1 MSDEAVG
8 LTADKV
14 CDSALAFESVCRLEK
29 GAGEILSGITA
40 RFAASRLVALVGAD
54 GAGKTTLM
62 RIAAGILPPSAGHV
76 LVFGEELYGKK
87 LAHLQKQCGYMP
99 QKFGL
104 YEDLSVAEN
113 FKLYADLFG
122 LSEEQRKERTKEL
135 LEMTALTA
143 FTERPAGEL
152 SGGMKQ
158 KLGLACAL
166 LNRPR
171 ILLLDEPTV
180 GVDPLSRRD
189 LWRILRENAAA
200 RDMLIV
206 VATTYMDEAALCDD
220 VIILE
225 EGHMRVTGTPESIA
239 RHAQGCTFFA
249 EQEKKELPVRLL
261 QDRFIADTEH
271 LLDAVPEAAGVRL
284 LTNGTS
290 DAQKLQALYPGVRF
304 TERPSTLEDGYLVL
318 RKEFLA
324 DWRLEAEKSL
334 SLFESSA
341 IADSDPAITGNSDS
355 VIHAKGLVRRFGS
368 FVAVDKTD
376 FDVARGE
383 IFGLLGPNGAGKT
396 TTFKMLCGLLEVSE
410 GELCVAGIDVRHARE
425 KARELL
431 GYMSQKFSLYPGL
444 SVLENLT
451 FFAGAYGLTGSRGKQ
466 RIAQVLQAFGLET
479 FASRAAGSLPGGYKQ
494 RLSMATALLHRPQ
507 ILFLDEPT
515 SGADIPT
522 RRRFWRW
529 VTALAR
535 NGTTV
540 VVTTHFMEEAL
551 YCDRILIQDAGKSLI
566 LGTPEAVRSGCA
578 TMNEA
583 FIRVVTQARHAE
595 ADCRKEAS

>member
-62 RIAAGILPPSAGHV
+62 RIAAGILQPSAGHV

-143 FTERPAGEL
+143 FTERPAGKL

-261 QDRFIADTEH
+261 QDRLIADTEH

-318 RKEFLA
+318 RKEFLG

-341 IADSDPAITGNSDS
+341 IADSDPAITKEPDD

-595 ADCRKEAS
+595 ADRRKEAS

>member
-1 MSDEAVG
+1 MTDAAIG
-8 LTADKV
+8 LTSDKGRG
-14 CDSALAFESVCRLEK
+14 CALAFESVSRSEK

-40 RFAASRLVALVGAD
+40 RFASSRLVALVGAD

-62 RIAAGILPPSAGHV
+62 RIAAGILQPTAGSV
-76 LVFGEELYGKK
+76 TVFGERLYGKN
-87 LAHLQKQCGYMP
+87 LARLQKQCGYMP

-122 LSEEQRKERTKEL
+122 LSENDRKERTREL

-143 FTERPAGEL
+143 FTERPAGKL

-220 VIILE
+220 VIVLE
-225 EGHMRVTGTPESIA
+225 EGHMRVAGTPESIA
-239 RHAQGCTFFA
+239 RHAKGCTFFA
-249 EQEKKELPVRLL
+249 EQEKSGLPVRLL
-261 QDRFIADTEH
+261 QDRLIADTEH

-284 LTNGTS
+284 LTNGAS
-290 DAQKLQALYPGVRF
+290 DTQRLQALYPGVRF

-318 RKEFLA
+318 RKGFLG
-324 DWRLEAEKSL
+324 DWRLEAEESL
-334 SLFESSA
+334 SLFESSGA
-341 IADSDPAITGNSDS
+341 SVDEKVLEGDPGN
-355 VIHAKGLVRRFGS
+355 VIHAKGLVRRFGT

-410 GELCVAGIDVRHARE
+410 GELCVAGVDVRHARE

-451 FFAGAYGLTGSRGKQ
+451 FFAGAYGLTGSRGKK
-466 RIAQVLQAFGLET
+466 RIAQVMQAFGLEP
-479 FASRAAGSLPGGYKQ
+479 FADRPAGTLPGGYKQ

-535 NGTTV
+535 SGTTV

-566 LGTPEAVRSGCA
+566 LGTPEAVRAGCA

-583 FIRVVTQARHAE
+583 FIRVVTQARREE
-595 ADCRKEAS
+595 ADRRKEAA

>member
-1 MSDEAVG
+1 MIEVSHLTKKYGGHLAV
-8 LTADKV
+8 
-14 CDSALAFESVCRLEK
+14 
-29 GAGEILSGITA
+29 
-40 RFAASRLVALVGAD
+40 
-54 GAGKTTLM
+54 
-62 RIAAGILPPSAGHV
+62 
-76 LVFGEELYGKK
+76 
-87 LAHLQKQCGYMP
+87 
-99 QKFGL
+99 
-104 YEDLSVAEN
+104 
-113 FKLYADLFG
+113 
-122 LSEEQRKERTKEL
+122 
-135 LEMTALTA
+135 
-143 FTERPAGEL
+143 
-152 SGGMKQ
+152 
-158 KLGLACAL
+158 
-166 LNRPR
+166 
-171 ILLLDEPTV
+171 
-180 GVDPLSRRD
+180 
-189 LWRILRENAAA
+189 
-200 RDMLIV
+200 
-206 VATTYMDEAALCDD
+206 DD
-220 VIILE
+220 V
-225 EGHMRVTGTPESIA
+225 S
-239 RHAQGCTFFA
+239 
-249 EQEKKELPVRLL
+249 
-261 QDRFIADTEH
+261 
-271 LLDAVPEAAGVRL
+271 
-284 LTNGTS
+284 
-290 DAQKLQALYPGVRF
+290 F
-304 TERPSTLEDGYLVL
+304 TVEDGQIY
-318 RKEFLA
+318 
-324 DWRLEAEKSL
+324 
-334 SLFESSA
+334 
-341 IADSDPAITGNSDS
+341 
-355 VIHAKGLVRRFGS
+355 
-368 FVAVDKTD
+368 
-376 FDVARGE
+376 
-383 IFGLLGPNGAGKT
+383 GLLGPNGAGKT

-595 ADCRKEAS
+595 ADRRKEAS

>member
-143 FTERPAGEL
+143 FTVRPAGKL

-261 QDRFIADTEH
+261 QDRLIADTEH

-318 RKEFLA
+318 RKEFLG

-341 IADSDPAITGNSDS
+341 IADSDPAVTGNSDS

-595 ADCRKEAS
+595 ADRRKEAS

>member
-143 FTERPAGEL
+143 FTERPAGKL

-261 QDRFIADTEH
+261 QDRLIADTEH

-318 RKEFLA
+318 RKEFLG

-341 IADSDPAITGNSDS
+341 IADSDPAVTGNSDS

-383 IFGLLGPNGAGKT
+383 IFGLLGSNGAGKT

-595 ADCRKEAS
+595 ADRRKEAS

>member
-14 CDSALAFESVCRLEK
+14 CDSALTFESVCRSEK

-143 FTERPAGEL
+143 FTERPAGKL

-189 LWRILRENAAA
+189 LWRILRENAAE

-261 QDRFIADTEH
+261 QDRLIADTEH

-318 RKEFLA
+318 RKKFLG

-341 IADSDPAITGNSDS
+341 TADSDPAVTGNSDS

-595 ADCRKEAS
+595 ADRRKEAS

>member
-1 MSDEAVG
+1 MTDAAIG
-8 LTADKV
+8 LTSDKGRY
-14 CDSALAFESVCRLEK
+14 CALAFESVSRSEK

-40 RFAASRLVALVGAD
+40 RFASSRLVALVGAD

-62 RIAAGILPPSAGHV
+62 RIAAGILQPTAGRV
-76 LVFGEELYGKK
+76 TVFGERLYGKN
-87 LAHLQKQCGYMP
+87 LARLQKQCGYMP

-122 LSEEQRKERTKEL
+122 LSENDRKERTREL

-143 FTERPAGEL
+143 FTERPAGKL

-220 VIILE
+220 VIVLE
-225 EGHMRVTGTPESIA
+225 EGHMRVAGTPESIA
-239 RHAQGCTFFA
+239 RHAKGCTFFA
-249 EQEKKELPVRLL
+249 EQEKSGLPVRLL
-261 QDRFIADTEH
+261 QDRLIADTEH

-284 LTNGTS
+284 LTNGAS
-290 DAQKLQALYPGVRF
+290 DTQQLQALYPGVRF

-318 RKEFLA
+318 RKGFLG
-324 DWRLEAEKSL
+324 DWRLEAEESL
-334 SLFESSA
+334 SLFESSGA
-341 IADSDPAITGNSDS
+341 SVDEKVLEGDPDS
-355 VIHAKGLVRRFGS
+355 VIHAKGLVRRFGT

-410 GELCVAGIDVRHARE
+410 GELCVAGVDVRHARE

-451 FFAGAYGLTGSRGKQ
+451 FFAGAYGLTGSRGKK
-466 RIAQVLQAFGLET
+466 RIAQVMQAFGLEP
-479 FASRAAGSLPGGYKQ
+479 FADRPAGTLPGGYKQ

-535 NGTTV
+535 SGTTV

-566 LGTPEAVRSGCA
+566 LGTPEAVRAGCA

-583 FIRVVTQARHAE
+583 FIRVVTQARREE
-595 ADCRKEAS
+595 ADRRKEAA

>member
-62 RIAAGILPPSAGHV
+62 RIAAGILQPSAGHV

-143 FTERPAGEL
+143 FTERPAGKL

-261 QDRFIADTEH
+261 QDRLIADTEH

-318 RKEFLA
+318 RKEFLG
-324 DWRLEAEKSL
+324 DWRLEAEESL

-341 IADSDPAITGNSDS
+341 IADSDPAVTGNSDS

-595 ADCRKEAS
+595 ADRRKEAS

>member
-1 MSDEAVG
+1 M
-8 LTADKV
+8 
-14 CDSALAFESVCRLEK
+14 
-29 GAGEILSGITA
+29 IL
-40 RFAASRLVALVGAD
+40 
-54 GAGKTTLM
+54 
-62 RIAAGILPPSAGHV
+62 
-76 LVFGEELYGKK
+76 
-87 LAHLQKQCGYMP
+87 
-99 QKFGL
+99 
-104 YEDLSVAEN
+104 N
-113 FKLYADLFG
+113 F
-122 LSEEQRKERTKEL
+122 
-135 LEMTALTA
+135 
-143 FTERPAGEL
+143 
-152 SGGMKQ
+152 
-158 KLGLACAL
+158 
-166 LNRPR
+166 
-171 ILLLDEPTV
+171 
-180 GVDPLSRRD
+180 
-189 LWRILRENAAA
+189 
-200 RDMLIV
+200 
-206 VATTYMDEAALCDD
+206 
-220 VIILE
+220 
-225 EGHMRVTGTPESIA
+225 H
-239 RHAQGCTFFA
+239 
-249 EQEKKELPVRLL
+249 
-261 QDRFIADTEH
+261 EH
-271 LLDAVPEAAGVRL
+271 SYRGVRL

-290 DAQKLQALYPGVRF
+290 DVQKLQALYPGVRF

-318 RKEFLA
+318 RKEFLG
-324 DWRLEAEKSL
+324 DWRLEAEESL

-341 IADSDPAITGNSDS
+341 TADSDPAIAGNPDS

-479 FASRAAGSLPGGYKQ
+479 FASRAAGTLPGGYKQ

-540 VVTTHFMEEAL
+540 VLTTHFMEEAH

-566 LGTPEAVRSGCA
+566 LGTPESVRSGCA

-595 ADCRKEAS
+595 ADRRKETS

>member
-1 MSDEAVG
+1 MTDGAIG
-8 LTADKV
+8 LTSDKGRD
-14 CDSALAFESVCRLEK
+14 CALAFESVSRSEK

-40 RFAASRLVALVGAD
+40 RFASSRLVALVGAD

-62 RIAAGILPPSAGHV
+62 RIAAGILQPTAGRV
-76 LVFGEELYGKK
+76 TVFGERLYGKN
-87 LAHLQKQCGYMP
+87 LARLQKQCGYMP

-122 LSEEQRKERTKEL
+122 LSENDRKERTREL

-143 FTERPAGEL
+143 FTERPAGKL

-220 VIILE
+220 VIVLE
-225 EGHMRVTGTPESIA
+225 EGHMRVAGTPESIA
-239 RHAQGCTFFA
+239 RHAKGCTFFA
-249 EQEKKELPVRLL
+249 EQEKSGLPVRLL
-261 QDRFIADTEH
+261 QDRLIADTEH

-284 LTNGTS
+284 LTNGAS
-290 DAQKLQALYPGVRF
+290 DTQQLQALYPGVRF

-318 RKEFLA
+318 RKGFLG
-324 DWRLEAEKSL
+324 DWRLEAEESL
-334 SLFESSA
+334 LLFESSGA
-341 IADSDPAITGNSDS
+341 SVDEKVLEGDPGS
-355 VIHAKGLVRRFGS
+355 VIHAKGLVRRFGT

-410 GELCVAGIDVRHARE
+410 GELCVAGVDVRHARE

-444 SVLENLT
+444 SVWENLT
-451 FFAGAYGLTGSRGKQ
+451 FFAGAYGLTGSRGKK
-466 RIAQVLQAFGLET
+466 RIAQVMQAFGLEP
-479 FASRAAGSLPGGYKQ
+479 FADRPAGTLPGGYKQ

-535 NGTTV
+535 SGTTV

-566 LGTPEAVRSGCA
+566 LGTPEAVRAGCA

-583 FIRVVTQARHAE
+583 FIRVVTQARREE
-595 ADCRKEAS
+595 ADRRKEAA

>member
-143 FTERPAGEL
+143 FTERPAGKL

-261 QDRFIADTEH
+261 QDRLIADTEH

-318 RKEFLA
+318 RKEFLG

-341 IADSDPAITGNSDS
+341 IADSDPAVTGNSDS

-368 FVAVDKTD
+368 FVAIDKTD

-595 ADCRKEAS
+595 ADRRKEAS

>member
-1 MSDEAVG
+1 MTDAEIG
-8 LTADKV
+8 LTSDKGRD
-14 CDSALAFESVCRLEK
+14 CALAFESVSRSEK

-40 RFAASRLVALVGAD
+40 SFASSRLVALVGAD

-62 RIAAGILPPSAGHV
+62 RIAAGILQPTAGSV
-76 LVFGEELYGKK
+76 TVFGERLYGKN
-87 LAHLQKQCGYMP
+87 LARLQKQCGYMP

-122 LSEEQRKERTKEL
+122 LSENDRKERTREL

-143 FTERPAGEL
+143 FTERPAGKL

-220 VIILE
+220 VIVLE
-225 EGHMRVTGTPESIA
+225 EGNMRVAGTPESIA
-239 RHAQGCTFFA
+239 RHAKGCTFFA
-249 EQEKKELPVRLL
+249 EQETSGLPVRLL
-261 QDRFIADTEH
+261 QDRLIADTEH

-284 LTNGTS
+284 LTNGAS
-290 DAQKLQALYPGVRF
+290 DTQRLQALYPGVRF

-318 RKEFLA
+318 RKGFLG
-324 DWRLEAEKSL
+324 DWRLEAEESL
-334 SLFESSA
+334 SLFELSGASV
-341 IADSDPAITGNSDS
+341 DEKVLEGDPGN
-355 VIHAKGLVRRFGS
+355 VIHAKGLVRRFGT

-410 GELCVAGIDVRHARE
+410 GELCIAGVDVRHARE

-451 FFAGAYGLTGSRGKQ
+451 FFAGAYGLTGSRGKK
-466 RIAQVLQAFGLET
+466 RIAQVMQAFGLEP
-479 FASRAAGSLPGGYKQ
+479 FADRPAGTLPGGYKQ

-535 NGTTV
+535 SGTTV

-566 LGTPEAVRSGCA
+566 LGTPEAVRAGCA

-583 FIRVVTQARHAE
+583 FIRVVTQARREE
-595 ADCRKEAS
+595 ADRRKEAA

>member
-135 LEMTALTA
+135 LEMTALSA
-143 FTERPAGEL
+143 FTERPAGKL

-261 QDRFIADTEH
+261 QDRLIADTEH

-318 RKEFLA
+318 RKEFLG

-341 IADSDPAITGNSDS
+341 IADSDPAVTGNSDS

-595 ADCRKEAS
+595 ADRRKEAS

>member
-1 MSDEAVG
+1 MTDAAIG
-8 LTADKV
+8 LTSDKGRY
-14 CDSALAFESVCRLEK
+14 CALAFESVSRSEK

-40 RFAASRLVALVGAD
+40 RFASSRLVALVGAD

-62 RIAAGILPPSAGHV
+62 RIAAGILQPTAGRV
-76 LVFGEELYGKK
+76 TVFGERLYGKN
-87 LAHLQKQCGYMP
+87 LARLQKQCGYMP

-122 LSEEQRKERTKEL
+122 LSENDRKERTREL

-143 FTERPAGEL
+143 FTERPAGKL

-220 VIILE
+220 VIVLE
-225 EGHMRVTGTPESIA
+225 EGHMRVAGTPESIA
-239 RHAQGCTFFA
+239 RHAKGCTFFA
-249 EQEKKELPVRLL
+249 EQEKSGLPVRLL
-261 QDRFIADTEH
+261 QDRLIADTEH

-284 LTNGTS
+284 LTNGAS
-290 DAQKLQALYPGVRF
+290 DTQQLQALYPGVRF

-318 RKEFLA
+318 RKGFLG
-324 DWRLEAEKSL
+324 DWRLEAEESL
-334 SLFESSA
+334 SLFESSGA
-341 IADSDPAITGNSDS
+341 SVDEKVLEGDPGS
-355 VIHAKGLVRRFGS
+355 VIHAKGLVRRFGT

-410 GELCVAGIDVRHARE
+410 GELCVAGVDVRHARE

-451 FFAGAYGLTGSRGKQ
+451 FFAGAYGLTGSRGKK
-466 RIAQVLQAFGLET
+466 RIAQVMQAFGLEP
-479 FASRAAGSLPGGYKQ
+479 FADRPAGTLPGGYKQ

-535 NGTTV
+535 SGTTV

-566 LGTPEAVRSGCA
+566 LGTPEAVRAGCA

-583 FIRVVTQARHAE
+583 FIRVVTQARREE
-595 ADCRKEAS
+595 ADRRKEAA

>member
-1 MSDEAVG
+1 
-8 LTADKV
+8 
-14 CDSALAFESVCRLEK
+14 
-29 GAGEILSGITA
+29 
-40 RFAASRLVALVGAD
+40 
-54 GAGKTTLM
+54 M
-62 RIAAGILPPSAGHV
+62 RIAAGILQPTAGRV
-76 LVFGEELYGKK
+76 TVFGERLYGKN
-87 LAHLQKQCGYMP
+87 LARLQKQCGYMP

-122 LSEEQRKERTKEL
+122 LSENDRKERTREL

-143 FTERPAGEL
+143 FTERPAGKL

-220 VIILE
+220 VIVLE
-225 EGHMRVTGTPESIA
+225 EGHMRVAGTPESIA
-239 RHAQGCTFFA
+239 RHAKGCTFFA
-249 EQEKKELPVRLL
+249 EQEKSGLPVRLL
-261 QDRFIADTEH
+261 QDRLIADTEH

-284 LTNGTS
+284 LTNGAS
-290 DAQKLQALYPGVRF
+290 DTQQLQALYPGVRF

-318 RKEFLA
+318 RKGFLG
-324 DWRLEAEKSL
+324 DWRLEAEESL
-334 SLFESSA
+334 SLFESSGA
-341 IADSDPAITGNSDS
+341 SADEKVLEGDPDS
-355 VIHAKGLVRRFGS
+355 VIHAKGLVRRFGT

-410 GELCVAGIDVRHARE
+410 GELCVAGVDVRHARE

-451 FFAGAYGLTGSRGKQ
+451 FFAGAYGLTGSRGKK
-466 RIAQVLQAFGLET
+466 RIAQVMQAFGLEP
-479 FASRAAGSLPGGYKQ
+479 FADRPAGTLPGGYKQ

-535 NGTTV
+535 SGTTV

-566 LGTPEAVRSGCA
+566 LGTPEAVRAGCA

-583 FIRVVTQARHAE
+583 FIRVVTQARREE
-595 ADCRKEAS
+595 ADRRKEAA

>member
-1 MSDEAVG
+1 M
-8 LTADKV
+8 T
-14 CDSALAFESVCRLEK
+14 LAS
-29 GAGEILSGITA
+29 
-40 RFAASRLVALVGAD
+40 
-54 GAGKTTLM
+54 
-62 RIAAGILPPSAGHV
+62 IAAGILQPTAGSV
-76 LVFGEELYGKK
+76 TVFGERLYGKN
-87 LAHLQKQCGYMP
+87 LARLQKQCGYMP

-122 LSEEQRKERTKEL
+122 LSENDRKERTREL

-143 FTERPAGEL
+143 FTERPAGKL

-171 ILLLDEPTV
+171 ILFLDEPTV

-220 VIILE
+220 VIVLE
-225 EGHMRVTGTPESIA
+225 EGHMRVAGTPESIA
-239 RHAQGCTFFA
+239 RHAKGCTFFA
-249 EQEKKELPVRLL
+249 EQEKSGMPVRLL
-261 QDRFIADTEH
+261 QDRLIADTEH

-284 LTNGTS
+284 LTNGAS
-290 DAQKLQALYPGVRF
+290 DTQRLQALYPGVRF

-318 RKEFLA
+318 RKGFLG
-324 DWRLEAEKSL
+324 DWRLEAEESL
-334 SLFESSA
+334 SLFESSGA
-341 IADSDPAITGNSDS
+341 SVDEKVLEGDPGN
-355 VIHAKGLVRRFGS
+355 VIHAKGLVRRFGT

-410 GELCVAGIDVRHARE
+410 GELCVAGVDVRHARE

-451 FFAGAYGLTGSRGKQ
+451 FFAGAYGLTGSRGKK
-466 RIAQVLQAFGLET
+466 RIAQVMQAFGLEP
-479 FASRAAGSLPGGYKQ
+479 FADRPAGTLPGGYKQ

-535 NGTTV
+535 SGTTV

-566 LGTPEAVRSGCA
+566 LGTPEAVRAGCA

-583 FIRVVTQARHAE
+583 FIRVVTQARREE
-595 ADCRKEAS
+595 ADRRKEAA

>member
-14 CDSALAFESVCRLEK
+14 CHSALAFESVCRSEK
-29 GAGEILSGITA
+29 GACEILSGITA

-143 FTERPAGEL
+143 FTERPAGKL

-261 QDRFIADTEH
+261 QDRLIADTEH

-318 RKEFLA
+318 RKEFLG
-324 DWRLEAEKSL
+324 DWRLEAEESL

-341 IADSDPAITGNSDS
+341 TADSDPAVTGNSDS

-451 FFAGAYGLTGSRGKQ
+451 FFARAYGLTGSRGKQ

-479 FASRAAGSLPGGYKQ
+479 FASRAAGTLPGGYKQ

-595 ADCRKEAS
+595 ADRRKEAS

>member
-1 MSDEAVG
+1 
-8 LTADKV
+8 
-14 CDSALAFESVCRLEK
+14 
-29 GAGEILSGITA
+29 
-40 RFAASRLVALVGAD
+40 
-54 GAGKTTLM
+54 M
-62 RIAAGILPPSAGHV
+62 RIAAGILQPTAGRV
-76 LVFGEELYGKK
+76 TVFGERLYGKN
-87 LAHLQKQCGYMP
+87 LARLQKQCGYMP

-122 LSEEQRKERTKEL
+122 LSENDRKERTREL

-143 FTERPAGEL
+143 FTERPAGKL

-220 VIILE
+220 VIVLE
-225 EGHMRVTGTPESIA
+225 EGHMRVAGTPESIA
-239 RHAQGCTFFA
+239 RHAKGCTFFA
-249 EQEKKELPVRLL
+249 EQEKSGLPVRLL
-261 QDRFIADTEH
+261 QDRLIADTEH

-284 LTNGTS
+284 LTNGAS
-290 DAQKLQALYPGVRF
+290 DTQQLQALYPGVRF

-318 RKEFLA
+318 RKGFLG
-324 DWRLEAEKSL
+324 DWRLEAEESL
-334 SLFESSA
+334 SLFESSGA
-341 IADSDPAITGNSDS
+341 SVDEKVLEGDPGS
-355 VIHAKGLVRRFGS
+355 VIHAKGLVRRFGT

-410 GELCVAGIDVRHARE
+410 GELCVAGVDVRHARE
-425 KARELL
+425 RARELL

-451 FFAGAYGLTGSRGKQ
+451 FFAGAYGLTGSRGKK
-466 RIAQVLQAFGLET
+466 RIAQVMQAFGLEP
-479 FASRAAGSLPGGYKQ
+479 FADRPAGTLPGGYKQ

-535 NGTTV
+535 SGTTV

-566 LGTPEAVRSGCA
+566 LGTPEAVRAGCA

-583 FIRVVTQARHAE
+583 FIRVVTQARREE
-595 ADCRKEAS
+595 ADRRKEAA

>member
-1 MSDEAVG
+1 MTDAVIG
-8 LTADKV
+8 LTSDKGRD
-14 CDSALAFESVCRLEK
+14 CALAFESVSRSEK

-40 RFAASRLVALVGAD
+40 RFASSRLVALVGAD

-62 RIAAGILPPSAGHV
+62 RIAAGILQPTAGRV
-76 LVFGEELYGKK
+76 TVFGERLYGKN
-87 LAHLQKQCGYMP
+87 LARLQKQCGYMP

-122 LSEEQRKERTKEL
+122 LSENDRKERTREL

-143 FTERPAGEL
+143 FTERPAGKL

-220 VIILE
+220 VIVLE
-225 EGHMRVTGTPESIA
+225 EGHMRVAGTPESIA
-239 RHAQGCTFFA
+239 RHAKGCTFFA
-249 EQEKKELPVRLL
+249 EQEKSGLPVRLL
-261 QDRFIADTEH
+261 QDRLIADTEH

-284 LTNGTS
+284 LTNGAS
-290 DAQKLQALYPGVRF
+290 DTQQLQALYPGVRF

-318 RKEFLA
+318 RKGFLG
-324 DWRLEAEKSL
+324 DWRLEAEESL
-334 SLFESSA
+334 SLFESSGA
-341 IADSDPAITGNSDS
+341 SVDEKVLEGDPGS
-355 VIHAKGLVRRFGS
+355 VIHAKGLVRRFGT

-410 GELCVAGIDVRHARE
+410 GELCVAGVDVRHARE

-451 FFAGAYGLTGSRGKQ
+451 FFAGAYGLTGSRGKK
-466 RIAQVLQAFGLET
+466 RIAQVMQAFGLEP
-479 FASRAAGSLPGGYKQ
+479 FADRPAGTLPGGYKQ

-535 NGTTV
+535 SGTTV

-566 LGTPEAVRSGCA
+566 LGTPEAVRAGCA

-583 FIRVVTQARHAE
+583 FIRVVTQARREE
-595 ADCRKEAS
+595 ADRRKEAA

>member
-1 MSDEAVG
+1 MTDAAIG
-8 LTADKV
+8 LTSDKRRD
-14 CDSALAFESVCRLEK
+14 CALAFESVSRSEK

-40 RFAASRLVALVGAD
+40 RFASSRLVALVGAD

-62 RIAAGILPPSAGHV
+62 RIAAGILQPTVGRV
-76 LVFGEELYGKK
+76 TVFGERLYGKN
-87 LAHLQKQCGYMP
+87 LARLQKQCGYMP

-122 LSEEQRKERTKEL
+122 LSENDRKERTREL

-143 FTERPAGEL
+143 FTERPAGKL

-220 VIILE
+220 VIVLE
-225 EGHMRVTGTPESIA
+225 EGHMRVAGTPDSIA
-239 RHAQGCTFFA
+239 RHAKGCTFFA
-249 EQEKKELPVRLL
+249 EQEKSGLPVRLL
-261 QDRFIADTEH
+261 QDRLIADTEH

-284 LTNGTS
+284 LTNGAS
-290 DAQKLQALYPGVRF
+290 DTQQLQALYPGVRF

-318 RKEFLA
+318 RKGFLG
-324 DWRLEAEKSL
+324 DWRLEAEESL
-334 SLFESSA
+334 SLFESSGA
-341 IADSDPAITGNSDS
+341 SVDEKVLGGDPGS
-355 VIHAKGLVRRFGS
+355 VIHAKGLVRRFGT

-410 GELCVAGIDVRHARE
+410 GELCVAGVDVRHARE
-425 KARELL
+425 RARELL

-451 FFAGAYGLTGSRGKQ
+451 FFAGAYGLTGSRGKK
-466 RIAQVLQAFGLET
+466 RIAQVMQAFGLEP
-479 FASRAAGSLPGGYKQ
+479 FADRPAGTLPGGYKQ

-535 NGTTV
+535 SGTTV

-566 LGTPEAVRSGCA
+566 LGTPEAVRAGCA

-583 FIRVVTQARHAE
+583 FIRVVTQARREE
-595 ADCRKEAS
+595 ADRRKEAA

>member
-14 CDSALAFESVCRLEK
+14 CDSALAFESVCRSEK
-29 GAGEILSGITA
+29 EAGEILSGITA

-143 FTERPAGEL
+143 FTERPAGKL

-261 QDRFIADTEH
+261 QDRLIADTEH

-318 RKEFLA
+318 RKEFLG

-341 IADSDPAITGNSDS
+341 IADSDPAVTGNSDS

-595 ADCRKEAS
+595 ADRRKEAS

>member
-1 MSDEAVG
+1 M
-8 LTADKV
+8 
-14 CDSALAFESVCRLEK
+14 
-29 GAGEILSGITA
+29 
-40 RFAASRLVALVGAD
+40 ALVGAD
-54 GAGKTTLM
+54 GAGKTTLL
-62 RIAAGILPPSAGHV
+62 RIAAGILQPSAGHV

-143 FTERPAGEL
+143 FTERPAGKL

-261 QDRFIADTEH
+261 QDRLIADTEH

-318 RKEFLA
+318 RKEFLG
-324 DWRLEAEKSL
+324 DWRLEAEESL

-341 IADSDPAITGNSDS
+341 TADSDPAITKEPDD

-479 FASRAAGSLPGGYKQ
+479 FASRAAGTLPGGYKQ

-595 ADCRKEAS
+595 ADRRKEAS

>member
-1 MSDEAVG
+1 M
-8 LTADKV
+8 
-14 CDSALAFESVCRLEK
+14 
-29 GAGEILSGITA
+29 
-40 RFAASRLVALVGAD
+40 ALVGAD

-62 RIAAGILPPSAGHV
+62 RIAAGILQPTAGRV
-76 LVFGEELYGKK
+76 TVFGERLYGKN
-87 LAHLQKQCGYMP
+87 LARLQKQCGYMP

-122 LSEEQRKERTKEL
+122 LSENDRKERTREL

-143 FTERPAGEL
+143 FTERPAGKL

-220 VIILE
+220 VIVLE
-225 EGHMRVTGTPESIA
+225 EGHMRVAGTPESIA
-239 RHAQGCTFFA
+239 RHAKGCTFFA
-249 EQEKKELPVRLL
+249 EQEKSGLPVRLL
-261 QDRFIADTEH
+261 QDRLIADTEH

-284 LTNGTS
+284 LTNGAS
-290 DAQKLQALYPGVRF
+290 DTQQLQALYPGVRF

-318 RKEFLA
+318 RKGFLG
-324 DWRLEAEKSL
+324 DWRLEAEESL
-334 SLFESSA
+334 SLFESSGA
-341 IADSDPAITGNSDS
+341 SVDEKVLEGDPGS
-355 VIHAKGLVRRFGS
+355 VIHAKGLVRRFGT

-410 GELCVAGIDVRHARE
+410 GELCVAGVDVRHARE

-451 FFAGAYGLTGSRGKQ
+451 FFAGAYGLTGSRGKK
-466 RIAQVLQAFGLET
+466 RIAQVMQAFGLEP
-479 FASRAAGSLPGGYKQ
+479 FADRPAGTLPGGYKQ

-535 NGTTV
+535 SGTTV

-566 LGTPEAVRSGCA
+566 LGTPEAVRAGCA

-583 FIRVVTQARHAE
+583 FIRVVTQARREE
-595 ADCRKEAS
+595 ADRRKEAA

>member
-1 MSDEAVG
+1 MSDVAVG

-14 CDSALAFESVCRLEK
+14 CDSALAFESVCRSEK

-62 RIAAGILPPSAGHV
+62 RIAAGILQPSAGHV

-143 FTERPAGEL
+143 FTERPAGKL

-239 RHAQGCTFFA
+239 RHALGCTFFA
-249 EQEKKELPVRLL
+249 EQKKNELPVRLL
-261 QDRFIADTEH
+261 QDRLIADTEH
-271 LLDAVPEAAGVRL
+271 FLDAVPEAAGVRL

-290 DAQKLQALYPGVRF
+290 DVQKLQALYPGVRF

-318 RKEFLA
+318 RKEFLG
-324 DWRLEAEKSL
+324 DWRLEAEESL

-341 IADSDPAITGNSDS
+341 TADSDPAIAGNPDS
-355 VIHAKGLVRRFGS
+355 VIQPRDWCVVSVPSLPSTRQTLTWRAVRFSDCSVPTAQARRRPSRCCADCWKSLKANFVWQALTCDMLAKRPGS
-368 FVAVDKTD
+368 FWAICRRSSRFIPDCLCWKTS
-376 FDVARGE
+376 RS
-383 IFGLLGPNGAGKT
+383 LQGPT
-396 TTFKMLCGLLEVSE
+396 
-410 GELCVAGIDVRHARE
+410 D
-425 KARELL
+425 
-431 GYMSQKFSLYPGL
+431 
-444 SVLENLT
+444 
-451 FFAGAYGLTGSRGKQ
+451 
-466 RIAQVLQAFGLET
+466 
-479 FASRAAGSLPGGYKQ
+479 
-494 RLSMATALLHRPQ
+494 
-507 ILFLDEPT
+507 
-515 SGADIPT
+515 
-522 RRRFWRW
+522 
-529 VTALAR
+529 
-535 NGTTV
+535 
-540 VVTTHFMEEAL
+540 
-551 YCDRILIQDAGKSLI
+551 
-566 LGTPEAVRSGCA
+566 
-578 TMNEA
+578 
-583 FIRVVTQARHAE
+583 
-595 ADCRKEAS
+595 

>member
-1 MSDEAVG
+1 MTDATIG
-8 LTADKV
+8 LTSDKGRD
-14 CDSALAFESVCRLEK
+14 CALAFESVSRSEK

-40 RFAASRLVALVGAD
+40 RFASSRLVALVGAD

-62 RIAAGILPPSAGHV
+62 RIAAGILQPTAGSV
-76 LVFGEELYGKK
+76 TVFGERLYGKN
-87 LAHLQKQCGYMP
+87 LARLQKQCGYMP

-122 LSEEQRKERTKEL
+122 LSENDRKERIREL

-143 FTERPAGEL
+143 FTERPAGKL

-220 VIILE
+220 VIVLE
-225 EGHMRVTGTPESIA
+225 EGHMRVAGTPESIA
-239 RHAQGCTFFA
+239 RHAKGCTFFA
-249 EQEKKELPVRLL
+249 EQEKSGLPVRLL
-261 QDRFIADTEH
+261 QDRLIADTEH

-284 LTNGTS
+284 LTNGAS
-290 DAQKLQALYPGVRF
+290 DTQRLQALYPGVRF

-318 RKEFLA
+318 RKGFLG
-324 DWRLEAEKSL
+324 DWRLEAEESL
-334 SLFESSA
+334 SLFESSGA
-341 IADSDPAITGNSDS
+341 SVDEKVLEGDPGS
-355 VIHAKGLVRRFGS
+355 VIHAKGLVRRFGT

-410 GELCVAGIDVRHARE
+410 GELCVAGVDVRHARE

-451 FFAGAYGLTGSRGKQ
+451 FFAGAYGLTGSRGKK
-466 RIAQVLQAFGLET
+466 RIAQVMQAFGLEP
-479 FASRAAGSLPGGYKQ
+479 FADRPAGTLPGGYKQ

-535 NGTTV
+535 SGTTV

-566 LGTPEAVRSGCA
+566 LGTPEAVRAGCA

-583 FIRVVTQARHAE
+583 FIRVVTQARREE
-595 ADCRKEAS
+595 ADRRKEAA

>member
-1 MSDEAVG
+1 MTDAAIG
-8 LTADKV
+8 LTSDKRRD
-14 CDSALAFESVCRLEK
+14 CALAFESVSRSEK

-40 RFAASRLVALVGAD
+40 RFASSRLVALVGAD

-62 RIAAGILPPSAGHV
+62 RIAAGILQPTVGRV
-76 LVFGEELYGKK
+76 TVFGERLYGKN
-87 LAHLQKQCGYMP
+87 LARLQKQCGYMP

-122 LSEEQRKERTKEL
+122 LSENDRKERTREL

-143 FTERPAGEL
+143 FTERPAGKL

-220 VIILE
+220 VIVLE
-225 EGHMRVTGTPESIA
+225 EGHMRVAGTPESIA
-239 RHAQGCTFFA
+239 RHAKGCTFFA
-249 EQEKKELPVRLL
+249 EQEKSGLPVRLL
-261 QDRFIADTEH
+261 QDRLIADTEH

-284 LTNGTS
+284 LTNGAS
-290 DAQKLQALYPGVRF
+290 DTQQLQALYPGVRF

-318 RKEFLA
+318 RKGFLG
-324 DWRLEAEKSL
+324 DWRLEAEESL
-334 SLFESSA
+334 SLFESSGA
-341 IADSDPAITGNSDS
+341 SVDEKVLGGDPGS
-355 VIHAKGLVRRFGS
+355 VIHAKGLVRRFGT

-410 GELCVAGIDVRHARE
+410 GELCVAGVDVRHARE
-425 KARELL
+425 RARELL

-451 FFAGAYGLTGSRGKQ
+451 FFAGAYGLTGSRGKK
-466 RIAQVLQAFGLET
+466 RIAQVMQAFGLEP
-479 FASRAAGSLPGGYKQ
+479 FADRPAGTLPGGYKQ

-535 NGTTV
+535 SGTTV

-566 LGTPEAVRSGCA
+566 LGTPEAVRAGCA

-583 FIRVVTQARHAE
+583 FIRVVTQARREE
-595 ADCRKEAS
+595 ADRRKEAA

>member
-1 MSDEAVG
+1 MSDVAVG

-14 CDSALAFESVCRLEK
+14 CDSALAFESVCRSEK
-29 GAGEILSGITA
+29 EAGEILSGITA

-62 RIAAGILPPSAGHV
+62 RIAAGILQPSAGHV

-143 FTERPAGEL
+143 FTERPAGKL

-239 RHAQGCTFFA
+239 RHALGCTFFA
-249 EQEKKELPVRLL
+249 EQKKNELPVRLL
-261 QDRFIADTEH
+261 QDRLIADTEH
-271 LLDAVPEAAGVRL
+271 FLDAVPEAAGVRL

-290 DAQKLQALYPGVRF
+290 DVQKLQALYPGVRF

-318 RKEFLA
+318 RKEFLG
-324 DWRLEAEKSL
+324 DWRLEAEESL

-341 IADSDPAITGNSDS
+341 TADSDPAIAGNPDS

-479 FASRAAGSLPGGYKQ
+479 FASRAAGTLPGGYKQ

-595 ADCRKEAS
+595 ADRRKEAS

>member
-143 FTERPAGEL
+143 FTERPAGKL

-261 QDRFIADTEH
+261 QDRLIADTEH

-318 RKEFLA
+318 RKEFLG

-341 IADSDPAITGNSDS
+341 IADSDPAVTGNSDS

-583 FIRVVTQARHAE
+583 CIRVVTQARHAE
-595 ADCRKEAS
+595 ADRRKEAS

>member
-1 MSDEAVG
+1 M
-8 LTADKV
+8 
-14 CDSALAFESVCRLEK
+14 CDSALAFESVCRSEK

-87 LAHLQKQCGYMP
+87 LAHLQKQCGYM
-99 QKFGL
+99 
-104 YEDLSVAEN
+104 
-113 FKLYADLFG
+113 
-122 LSEEQRKERTKEL
+122 
-135 LEMTALTA
+135 
-143 FTERPAGEL
+143 
-152 SGGMKQ
+152 
-158 KLGLACAL
+158 
-166 LNRPR
+166 
-171 ILLLDEPTV
+171 
-180 GVDPLSRRD
+180 
-189 LWRILRENAAA
+189 
-200 RDMLIV
+200 
-206 VATTYMDEAALCDD
+206 
-220 VIILE
+220 
-225 EGHMRVTGTPESIA
+225 
-239 RHAQGCTFFA
+239 
-249 EQEKKELPVRLL
+249 
-261 QDRFIADTEH
+261 
-271 LLDAVPEAAGVRL
+271 
-284 LTNGTS
+284 
-290 DAQKLQALYPGVRF
+290 
-304 TERPSTLEDGYLVL
+304 
-318 RKEFLA
+318 
-324 DWRLEAEKSL
+324 
-334 SLFESSA
+334 
-341 IADSDPAITGNSDS
+341 
-355 VIHAKGLVRRFGS
+355 
-368 FVAVDKTD
+368 
-376 FDVARGE
+376 
-383 IFGLLGPNGAGKT
+383 
-396 TTFKMLCGLLEVSE
+396 
-410 GELCVAGIDVRHARE
+410 
-425 KARELL
+425 
-431 GYMSQKFSLYPGL
+431 SQKFSLYPGL

-479 FASRAAGSLPGGYKQ
+479 FASRAAGTLPGGYKQ

-595 ADCRKEAS
+595 ADRRKEAS

>member
-1 MSDEAVG
+1 MTDAAIG
-8 LTADKV
+8 LTSDKWRD
-14 CDSALAFESVCRLEK
+14 CALAFESVSRSEK

-40 RFAASRLVALVGAD
+40 RFASSRLVALVGAD

-62 RIAAGILPPSAGHV
+62 RIAAGILQPTAGRV
-76 LVFGEELYGKK
+76 TVFGERLYGKN
-87 LAHLQKQCGYMP
+87 LARLQKQCGYMP

-122 LSEEQRKERTKEL
+122 LSENDRKERTREL

-143 FTERPAGEL
+143 FTERPAGKL

-220 VIILE
+220 VIVLE
-225 EGHMRVTGTPESIA
+225 EGHMRVAGTPESIA
-239 RHAQGCTFFA
+239 RHAKGCTFFA
-249 EQEKKELPVRLL
+249 EQEKSGLPVRLL
-261 QDRFIADTEH
+261 QDRLIADTEH

-284 LTNGTS
+284 LTNGAS
-290 DAQKLQALYPGVRF
+290 DTQQLQALYPGVRF

-318 RKEFLA
+318 RKGFLG
-324 DWRLEAEKSL
+324 DWRLEAEESL
-334 SLFESSA
+334 SLFESSGA
-341 IADSDPAITGNSDS
+341 SVDEKVLEGDPGS
-355 VIHAKGLVRRFGS
+355 VIHAKGLGRRFGT
-368 FVAVDKTD
+368 FVAVDKTN

-410 GELCVAGIDVRHARE
+410 GELCVAGVDVRHARE

-451 FFAGAYGLTGSRGKQ
+451 FFAGAYGLTGSRGKK
-466 RIAQVLQAFGLET
+466 RIAQVMQAFGLEP
-479 FASRAAGSLPGGYKQ
+479 FADRPAGTLPGGYKQ

-535 NGTTV
+535 CGTTV

-566 LGTPEAVRSGCA
+566 LGTPEAVRAGCA

-583 FIRVVTQARHAE
+583 FIRVVTQARREE
-595 ADCRKEAS
+595 ADRRKEAA

>member
-1 MSDEAVG
+1 M
-8 LTADKV
+8 
-14 CDSALAFESVCRLEK
+14 
-29 GAGEILSGITA
+29 
-40 RFAASRLVALVGAD
+40 
-54 GAGKTTLM
+54 
-62 RIAAGILPPSAGHV
+62 
-76 LVFGEELYGKK
+76 
-87 LAHLQKQCGYMP
+87 
-99 QKFGL
+99 
-104 YEDLSVAEN
+104 
-113 FKLYADLFG
+113 
-122 LSEEQRKERTKEL
+122 
-135 LEMTALTA
+135 
-143 FTERPAGEL
+143 
-152 SGGMKQ
+152 
-158 KLGLACAL
+158 
-166 LNRPR
+166 
-171 ILLLDEPTV
+171 
-180 GVDPLSRRD
+180 
-189 LWRILRENAAA
+189 
-200 RDMLIV
+200 
-206 VATTYMDEAALCDD
+206 
-220 VIILE
+220 
-225 EGHMRVTGTPESIA
+225 
-239 RHAQGCTFFA
+239 
-249 EQEKKELPVRLL
+249 
-261 QDRFIADTEH
+261 
-271 LLDAVPEAAGVRL
+271 PEAAGVRL

-318 RKEFLA
+318 RKEFLG
-324 DWRLEAEKSL
+324 DWRLEAEESL

-341 IADSDPAITGNSDS
+341 IADSDPAITKEPDD

-578 TMNEA
+578 TMNEV

-595 ADCRKEAS
+595 ADRRKEAS

>member
-1 MSDEAVG
+1 MTDAAIG
-8 LTADKV
+8 LTSDKRRD
-14 CDSALAFESVCRLEK
+14 CALAFESVSRSEK

-40 RFAASRLVALVGAD
+40 RFASSRLVALVGAD

-62 RIAAGILPPSAGHV
+62 RIAAGILQPTAGRV
-76 LVFGEELYGKK
+76 TVFGERLYGKN
-87 LAHLQKQCGYMP
+87 LARLQKQCGYMP

-122 LSEEQRKERTKEL
+122 LSENDRKERTREL

-143 FTERPAGEL
+143 FTERPAGKL

-220 VIILE
+220 VIVLE
-225 EGHMRVTGTPESIA
+225 EGHMRVAGTPESIA
-239 RHAQGCTFFA
+239 RHAKGCTFFA
-249 EQEKKELPVRLL
+249 EQEKSGLPVRLL
-261 QDRFIADTEH
+261 QDRLIADTEH

-284 LTNGTS
+284 LTNGAS
-290 DAQKLQALYPGVRF
+290 DTQQLQALYPGVRF

-318 RKEFLA
+318 RKGFLG
-324 DWRLEAEKSL
+324 DWRLEAEESL
-334 SLFESSA
+334 LLFESSGA
-341 IADSDPAITGNSDS
+341 SVDEKVLEGDPGS
-355 VIHAKGLVRRFGS
+355 VIHAKGLVRRFGT

-410 GELCVAGIDVRHARE
+410 GELCVAGVDVRHARE

-444 SVLENLT
+444 SVWENLT
-451 FFAGAYGLTGSRGKQ
+451 FFAGAYGLTGSRGKK
-466 RIAQVLQAFGLET
+466 RIAQVMQAFGLEP
-479 FASRAAGSLPGGYKQ
+479 FADRPAGTLPGGYKQ

-535 NGTTV
+535 SGTTV

-566 LGTPEAVRSGCA
+566 LGTPEAVRAGCA

-583 FIRVVTQARHAE
+583 FIRVVTQARREE
-595 ADCRKEAS
+595 ADRRKEAA

>member
-1 MSDEAVG
+1 MTDAAIG
-8 LTADKV
+8 LTLDKGRD
-14 CDSALAFESVCRLEK
+14 CALAFESVSRSEK

-40 RFAASRLVALVGAD
+40 RFASSRLVALVGAD

-62 RIAAGILPPSAGHV
+62 RIAAGILQPTAGSV
-76 LVFGEELYGKK
+76 TVFGERLYGKN
-87 LAHLQKQCGYMP
+87 LARLQKQCGYMP

-122 LSEEQRKERTKEL
+122 LSENDRKERTREL

-143 FTERPAGEL
+143 FTERPAGKL

-220 VIILE
+220 VIVLE
-225 EGHMRVTGTPESIA
+225 EGHMRVAGTPESIA
-239 RHAQGCTFFA
+239 RHAKGCTFFA
-249 EQEKKELPVRLL
+249 EQETSGLPVRLL
-261 QDRFIADTEH
+261 QDRLIADTEH

-284 LTNGTS
+284 LTNGAS
-290 DAQKLQALYPGVRF
+290 DMQHLQALYPGVRF

-318 RKEFLA
+318 RKGFLG
-324 DWRLEAEKSL
+324 DWRLEAEESL
-334 SLFESSA
+334 SLFESSGA
-341 IADSDPAITGNSDS
+341 SVDEKVLEGDPGN
-355 VIHAKGLVRRFGS
+355 VIHAKGLVRRFGT

-410 GELCVAGIDVRHARE
+410 GELCVAGVDVRHARE

-451 FFAGAYGLTGSRGKQ
+451 FFAGAYGLTGSRGKK
-466 RIAQVLQAFGLET
+466 RIAQVMQAFGLEP
-479 FASRAAGSLPGGYKQ
+479 FADRPAGTLPGGYKQ

-535 NGTTV
+535 SGTTV

-566 LGTPEAVRSGCA
+566 LGTPEAVRAGCA

-583 FIRVVTQARHAE
+583 FIRVVTQARREE
-595 ADCRKEAS
+595 ADRRKEAA

>member
-1 MSDEAVG
+1 MSDVAVG

-14 CDSALAFESVCRLEK
+14 SDSALAFESVCRSEK

-62 RIAAGILPPSAGHV
+62 RIAAGILQPSAGHV

-143 FTERPAGEL
+143 FTERPAGKL

-166 LNRPR
+166 LNRPQ

-239 RHAQGCTFFA
+239 RHALGCTFFA
-249 EQEKKELPVRLL
+249 EQKKNELPVRLL
-261 QDRFIADTEH
+261 QDRLIADTEH

-290 DAQKLQALYPGVRF
+290 DVQKLQALYPGVRF

-318 RKEFLA
+318 RKEFLG
-324 DWRLEAEKSL
+324 DWRLEAEESL

-341 IADSDPAITGNSDS
+341 TADSDPAIAGNPDS

-479 FASRAAGSLPGGYKQ
+479 FASRAAGTLPGGYKQ

-595 ADCRKEAS
+595 ADRRKEAS

>member
-1 MSDEAVG
+1 
-8 LTADKV
+8 
-14 CDSALAFESVCRLEK
+14 
-29 GAGEILSGITA
+29 
-40 RFAASRLVALVGAD
+40 
-54 GAGKTTLM
+54 
-62 RIAAGILPPSAGHV
+62 
-76 LVFGEELYGKK
+76 
-87 LAHLQKQCGYMP
+87 MP

-143 FTERPAGEL
+143 FTERPAGKL

-261 QDRFIADTEH
+261 QDRLIADTEH

-318 RKEFLA
+318 RKEFLG
-324 DWRLEAEKSL
+324 DWRLEAEESL

-451 FFAGAYGLTGSRGKQ
+451 FFAGAYGLTGSRGEQ

-595 ADCRKEAS
+595 ADRRKEAS

>member
-87 LAHLQKQCGYMP
+87 LAYLQKQCGYMP

-143 FTERPAGEL
+143 FTERPAGKL

-318 RKEFLA
+318 RKEFLG

-341 IADSDPAITGNSDS
+341 IADSDPAVMGNSDS

-595 ADCRKEAS
+595 ADRRKEAS

>member
-1 MSDEAVG
+1 M
-8 LTADKV
+8 
-14 CDSALAFESVCRLEK
+14 
-29 GAGEILSGITA
+29 
-40 RFAASRLVALVGAD
+40 
-54 GAGKTTLM
+54 
-62 RIAAGILPPSAGHV
+62 
-76 LVFGEELYGKK
+76 
-87 LAHLQKQCGYMP
+87 
-99 QKFGL
+99 
-104 YEDLSVAEN
+104 
-113 FKLYADLFG
+113 
-122 LSEEQRKERTKEL
+122 
-135 LEMTALTA
+135 
-143 FTERPAGEL
+143 
-152 SGGMKQ
+152 
-158 KLGLACAL
+158 
-166 LNRPR
+166 
-171 ILLLDEPTV
+171 
-180 GVDPLSRRD
+180 
-189 LWRILRENAAA
+189 
-200 RDMLIV
+200 
-206 VATTYMDEAALCDD
+206 
-220 VIILE
+220 
-225 EGHMRVTGTPESIA
+225 
-239 RHAQGCTFFA
+239 
-249 EQEKKELPVRLL
+249 
-261 QDRFIADTEH
+261 
-271 LLDAVPEAAGVRL
+271 PEAAGVRL

-290 DAQKLQALYPGVRF
+290 DVQKLQALYPGVRF

-318 RKEFLA
+318 RKEFLG
-324 DWRLEAEKSL
+324 DWRLEAEESL

-341 IADSDPAITGNSDS
+341 TADSDPAIAGNPDS

-479 FASRAAGSLPGGYKQ
+479 FASRAAGTLPGGYKQ

-595 ADCRKEAS
+595 ADRRKEAS